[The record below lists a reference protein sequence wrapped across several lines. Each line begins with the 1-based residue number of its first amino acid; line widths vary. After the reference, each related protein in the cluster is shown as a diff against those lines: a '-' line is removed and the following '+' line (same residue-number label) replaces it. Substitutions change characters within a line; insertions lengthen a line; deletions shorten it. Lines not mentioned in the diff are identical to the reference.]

1 MRGNGHGDSLIEAIQ
16 TPRQREVLERLTC
29 VMTLVEGHG
38 DYVMDAV
45 GPQVVPS
52 VAKIRSR
59 FTARRAATGRV
70 EQTLRRILGID
81 LKMKQYA
88 EGSRFVQT
96 VVREAGMPVFNRVWT
111 SPETLP
117 VRAELADPHLWLDR
131 VGGGTGP
138 WPPAA
143 ADPPMGPPPEVAEV
157 RRAVRRC
164 LEEFAGGDLV
174 LAACSGGAD
183 SLALAAALAHE
194 GPRCGLRAGGVTV
207 DHGLQAGSAA
217 VASEVTRV
225 LTGLGLEPVV
235 CLRVG
240 VSREP
245 GHGGP
250 EASARTARYAAL
262 ADAAHRTGAA
272 AVLLAHSRDDQAES
286 VLLGL
291 ARGSGPRSLAGMP
304 ECRGAYR
311 RPLLGVGRATLRAA
325 CAALGLQPWDDPQ
338 NADPAFARARVRH
351 QALPALEA
359 ALGPGVAEALAR
371 SARQFRADAELLDDL
386 AAVQA
391 GQVRCDDGS
400 WEADRLGRLAGGAQD
415 PGAPAGRHRGRLPGR
430 RADRRPCR
438 GPGIPGHFLA
448 RAALDGPARRCP
460 RHAAAWQTL
469 FTAGHPKRAGRRHP
483 GGPGWT
489 RLT

>member
-1 MRGNGHGDSLIEAIQ
+1 
-16 TPRQREVLERLTC
+16 
-29 VMTLVEGHG
+29 
-38 DYVMDAV
+38 
-45 GPQVVPS
+45 
-52 VAKIRSR
+52 
-59 FTARRAATGRV
+59 
-70 EQTLRRILGID
+70 
-81 LKMKQYA
+81 
-88 EGSRFVQT
+88 
-96 VVREAGMPVFNRVWT
+96 
-111 SPETLP
+111 
-117 VRAELADPHLWLDR
+117 
-131 VGGGTGP
+131 
-138 WPPAA
+138 
-143 ADPPMGPPPEVAEV
+143 
-157 RRAVRRC
+157 
-164 LEEFAGGDLV
+164 
-174 LAACSGGAD
+174 
-183 SLALAAALAHE
+183 
-194 GPRCGLRAGGVTV
+194 
-207 DHGLQAGSAA
+207 
-217 VASEVTRV
+217 
-225 LTGLGLEPVV
+225 
-235 CLRVG
+235 

-338 NADPAFARARVRH
+338 NADPAYARARVRH

-400 WEADRLGRLAGGAQD
+400 WEADRLAALPEALRTRVLRQAAIAAGCP
-415 PGAPAGRHRGRLPGR
+415 PGALTAGHVEALESLVTSWRGQRWTDLPGGV
-430 RADRRPCR
+430 R
-438 GPGIPGHFLA
+438 GMRQHGKL
-448 RAALDGPARRCP
+448 
-460 RHAAAWQTL
+460 L
-469 FTAGHPKRAGRRHP
+469 FTAGHPSEPAGGTP
-483 GGPGWT
+483 EGPVG
-489 RLT
+489 RD